1 MDADVLVDD
10 TKTDEFLLSCIA
22 TGDQGA
28 LGHLF
33 RRYCGLLKSV
43 TTRILRDVAEAEDLV
58 QDLFVFF
65 QKKAS
70 IFDGSKSS
78 ARSWIVQMAYHRAIS
93 RRRYLVTRHFYSQQE
108 VGAMAERMVGTTTTE
123 NDYSEASVLGRN
135 GLEQVMEALSA
146 DQRETLRL
154 HFFEG
159 YTLLEISEIMGQP
172 HGNIRNHYYRG
183 LTQLRKRMCEG
194 KVQVVEQVEE

>member
-1 MDADVLVDD
+1 
-10 TKTDEFLLSCIA
+10 
-22 TGDQGA
+22 
-28 LGHLF
+28 
-33 RRYCGLLKSV
+33 
-43 TTRILRDVAEAEDLV
+43 
-58 QDLFVFF
+58 
-65 QKKAS
+65 
-70 IFDGSKSS
+70 
-78 ARSWIVQMAYHRAIS
+78 
-93 RRRYLVTRHFYSQQE
+93 
-108 VGAMAERMVGTTTTE
+108 MAERMVGTTTTE